1 MAERRYFLSQKAV
14 SKMLD
19 KVLNKYAFYSKH
31 LLVQKSTLDTVEKGV
46 KI

>member
-1 MAERRYFLSQKAV
+1 MAERRYFFLLYSA

-31 LLVQKSTLDTVEKGV
+31 LLVQKSTIDTVEKGV